1 MQEHWLH
8 SYEKYIIQELL
19 PDFTCHVKSFD
30 DNKIID
36 PMERTRGHGGV
47 AICIKRN
54 LEHLTEQLLDGW
66 NRVVISK
73 LKLDKP
79 VLLVCIYLPTRGNLT
94 TNDDYQAILDELVEI
109 LEKYKVTCDI
119 ILVGDMNASLHRE
132 GSLSRDK
139 IFRNFLDEANLF
151 LPKNCKK
158 RNTFHHYNG
167 KDESQIDYFLQNKD
181 LITTYVSFEREPCN
195 TSTHDPVMALL
206 PVNLTVTNIQNNLP
220 LKTQYIGIKWINKHN
235 PKM

>member
-47 AICIKRN
+47 AICIKIN
-54 LEHLTEQLLDGW
+54 LEHLTEQLPDGG
-66 NRVVISK
+66 NRVVVSK
-73 LKLDKP
+73 LKLDRP
-79 VLLVCIYLPTRGNLT
+79 VLLVCVYLPTRGNLT
-94 TNDDYQAILDELVEI
+94 TNDDYQAILDELIEI
-109 LEKYKVTCDI
+109 LEKYKATCDI
-119 ILVGDMNASLHRE
+119 ILGGDMNASLHRE
-132 GSLSRDK
+132 GSLFRDK

-158 RNTFHHYNG
+158 RNIFHHYNG

-181 LITTYVSFEREPCN
+181 LKVEREPGN

-220 LKTQYIGIKWINKHN
+220 LKTRVYWDKVDKQT
-235 PKM
+235 

>member
-1 MQEHWLH
+1 
-8 SYEKYIIQELL
+8 
-19 PDFTCHVKSFD
+19 
-30 DNKIID
+30 
-36 PMERTRGHGGV
+36 
-47 AICIKRN
+47 
-54 LEHLTEQLLDGW
+54 
-66 NRVVISK
+66 
-73 LKLDKP
+73 
-79 VLLVCIYLPTRGNLT
+79 LPTRGNLT

-119 ILVGDMNASLHRE
+119 ILIGDMNASLHRE

-167 KDESQIDYFLQNKD
+167 KDEPQIDYFLQNKD
-181 LITTYVSFEREPCN
+181 LITTYVSFEREPDN